1 MPSPEGW
8 RNRSDDKERCARYP
22 TLFTYD
28 YGGIDPAL
36 PPFFTFRC
44 YSIIPGWPKRMA
56 LFIYRG
62 LMLREG
68 EGLCHATVLIYW
80 MKTEEDEL

>member
-1 MPSPEGW
+1 
-8 RNRSDDKERCARYP
+8 
-22 TLFTYD
+22 
-28 YGGIDPAL
+28 
-36 PPFFTFRC
+36 
-44 YSIIPGWPKRMA
+44 MA